1 MVPKDRR
8 NFRSDRYNNNRP
20 QRDFARQSGSTA
32 TQVVSMVFRESV
44 HQVLEKN
51 QE

>member
-8 NFRSDRYNNNRP
+8 DFRSDRYNSNRP
-20 QRDFARQSGSTA
+20 RRDFARQSGSIA

-44 HQVLEKN
+44 HLVLEKN